1 MFYSKPTTL
10 EPPGTIFR
18 IDAQKTKYIV
28 GELKVQVQKGKEVF
42 GKSQERI
49 QASMGVLAKI
59 LGVNVNINLGGRRA
73 EQLEFEMTDPARET
87 VMDMEIDLALKPFLE
102 KLEYRTDN
110 RYFIIRESRI
120 AMGIKY
126 RFSEGQIS
134 SLGGDAAVMKAALVK
149 GTLFAS
155 QEKNQYELLQ
165 EFDQA
170 MRVMFL
176 PEEIKPITAGLSGER
191 PELGRIPVKE
201 ELTWNEEL

>member
-1 MFYSKPTTL
+1 MSSTFSMSYWVIGVLVIIVLITMWLIVTKKMHIASREDAVKMGRPLETGWMFYSKPTTL

-110 RYFIIRESRI
+110 RYF
-120 AMGIKY
+120 
-126 RFSEGQIS
+126 
-134 SLGGDAAVMKAALVK
+134 
-149 GTLFAS
+149 
-155 QEKNQYELLQ
+155 
-165 EFDQA
+165 
-170 MRVMFL
+170 
-176 PEEIKPITAGLSGER
+176 
-191 PELGRIPVKE
+191 
-201 ELTWNEEL
+201 